1 VTYIALRATAAS
13 EDVEL
18 MARVIV
24 QDLKQVC
31 ARRLDTMLCGEDI
44 VPVLIVLDE
53 FAALREAEQLTDLL
67 LQARQAQMPT
77 VVSTQYIPENLAIQK
92 AVLGAGLLVAHRV
105 EAQDADALAAQFG
118 TRRSTD
124 VTYQIDYATAFSE
137 KGSIRRVEQYV
148 VHPNELRN
156 LGTGRV
162 AVRSVPADRHAI
174 VRVVSSL

>member
-1 VTYIALRATAAS
+1 
-13 EDVEL
+13 

-31 ARRLDTMLCGEDI
+31 ARRLDAMLRGERI
-44 VPVLIVLDE
+44 VPVLAVFDE

-77 VVSTQYIPENLAIQK
+77 VVSTQYIPESLPIQK

-124 VTYQIDYATAFSE
+124 VTYQIDYETGFSQ
-137 KGSIRRVEQYV
+137 KGSVRRVEQYI

-156 LGTGRV
+156 LGTGRA
-162 AVRSVPADRHAI
+162 AVRSVPGDRHAI
-174 VRVVSSL
+174 VRVLSTL